1 MCFCCL
7 NELIYVLFNF
17 SSVQVLN
24 GGVQADE
31 RQDVAAA
38 ENQEDSE
45 LASQSQESVQPPPRP
60 QQFQQPQRPLQR
72 PPPRRP
78 GPQRFPQGP
87 PRRRPTRRPG
97 RRTTTSK
104 GILGSA
110 VDAVNAAVGGV
121 GERLSCTGTNILTEA
136 KLRDEAFIKFQLDCA
151 MNVGPCDE
159 IGEKIKSKLP
169 SQVIEETSP
178 LFVFSLGARGVGREM
193 STAVQRVHKNPNQ
206 TSDGGTLTEIPTQV
220 PRDDASTCST
230 ERLTNQA
237 NQFSKQIHLQTLCED
252 FFKTFAFPGSS
263 LQVSYKSTVCDSHV
277 TFIFAMSVDSEKIE
291 VFSSHF
297 PMAGAFS

>member
-1 MCFCCL
+1 M
-7 NELIYVLFNF
+7 
-17 SSVQVLN
+17 
-24 GGVQADE
+24 
-31 RQDVAAA
+31 
-38 ENQEDSE
+38 
-45 LASQSQESVQPPPRP
+45 
-60 QQFQQPQRPLQR
+60 
-72 PPPRRP
+72 
-78 GPQRFPQGP
+78 
-87 PRRRPTRRPG
+87 
-97 RRTTTSK
+97 
-104 GILGSA
+104 
-110 VDAVNAAVGGV
+110 DAVNAAVGGV

-206 TSDGGTLTEIPTQV
+206 TSDGGTLTEISTQV

-237 NQFSKQIHLQTLCED
+237 NQFSKQIHLKTLCED